1 MQNATHAATS
11 TIPSGLEF
19 TVKTTT
25 LAILA
30 MSMFFYFLHSHFS
43 RLTDE
48 QGNPLPPGPIGL
60 PVVGS
65 FPFLTHYPEL
75 ALDYW
80 AKRYGPLFSMWLGN
94 QLFVVISS
102 PNIAKD
108 LLVTK
113 GAVFSSRKDNF
124 IKSQTILAAGGVT
137 ATPYNDTWKKHRRLG
152 NIWLNKGAVEEYTDV
167 LNYEA
172 LDLVRDMY
180 NRGKAGTMPV
190 NPQAHAGHYT
200 LNNMLNIIFG
210 IRTDSMDH
218 PLVHQAL
225 KLSREFMN
233 CTGPVSNLTDYVTL
247 LQYLPKNS
255 MIARGKKLQSDFLAT
270 YGCMVKELEARLKR
284 GEYVTDCL
292 AKTLLENQEKEGLEF
307 MDIAIMCSGFMTA
320 GVETTASVLQW
331 FSALIPSYPEIQQ
344 RAHEELD
351 RVVGH
356 DRMPIVE
363 DEKDLPY
370 IHAIIKAGDLM
381 YQLSASSHYLLQ
393 EVERCRNPFW
403 IATPHYS
410 TEDFTYHGQFIPK
423 GTVILLNSYT
433 MHHDPER
440 HPEPFSFNPDR
451 YINDNTLSTE
461 SANLPNP
468 MERDHWIFG
477 AGRRICPGMWLAERE
492 IFLAIS
498 RMLWAFKMESIPGQN
513 IDLKEYDGLS
523 GRSPVPFT
531 IKMIPRHEKVV
542 ESFNA
547 EEPMKHKQYNPNS
560 DMLHVENE
568 AGVVY

>member
-1 MQNATHAATS
+1 MQNATHFPTGAV
-11 TIPSGLEF
+11 PLGLEF
-19 TVKTTT
+19 THHSTA
-25 LAILA
+25 LALLA
-30 MSMFFYFLHSHFS
+30 TSLFLYFLHAHFS
-43 RLTDE
+43 ILTDAN
-48 QGNPLPPGPIGL
+48 GNRLPPGPIGL
-60 PVVGS
+60 PIVGS

-102 PNIAKD
+102 PNVAKD
-108 LLVTK
+108 LLATK

-124 IKSQTILAAGGVT
+124 IKSQTILAARAIT
-137 ATPYNDTWKKHRRLG
+137 ATPYNNTWKKHRRLG
-152 NIWLNKGAVEEYTDV
+152 NTWLNRGAVEGYTDV
-167 LNYEA
+167 LDYEA
-172 LDLVRDMY
+172 LDLVRDIY
-180 NRGKAGTMPV
+180 NRGKAGTTPV
-190 NPQAHAGHYT
+190 NLQAHAGHFT
-200 LNNMLNIIFG
+200 HNNMLNITFG
-210 IRTDSMDH
+210 VRTDSMDH

-225 KLSREFMN
+225 KLSREFIKLG
-233 CTGPVSNLTDYVTL
+233 T
-247 LQYLPKNS
+247 YLPKNS

-270 YGCMVKELEARLKR
+270 YGRMVQELEARLKR

-307 MDIAIMCSGFMTA
+307 MDIAIMCSGFMIA

-351 RVVGH
+351 QVVGH
-356 DRMPIVE
+356 DRMPTVE

-370 IHAIIKAGDLM
+370 IHAIIKASNLT
-381 YQLSASSHYLLQ
+381 YLLVASSRYSFQ

-403 IATPHYS
+403 LATPHYS

-440 HPEPFSFNPDR
+440 HPEPFSFNPER
-451 YINDNTLSTE
+451 YINDSTLSSE

-498 RMLWAFKMESIPGQN
+498 RMLWAFKMESIPGQA

-542 ESFNA
+542 DSFNA
-547 EEPMKHKQYNPNS
+547 EEPMKHKQYNPNA